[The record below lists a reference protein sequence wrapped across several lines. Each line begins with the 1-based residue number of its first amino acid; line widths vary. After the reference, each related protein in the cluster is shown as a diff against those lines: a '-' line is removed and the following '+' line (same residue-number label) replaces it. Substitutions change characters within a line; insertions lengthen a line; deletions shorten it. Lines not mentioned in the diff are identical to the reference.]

1 MIIDSKG
8 REVRARLGR
17 KERIAWALKKQAE
30 EFNAVIKDKE
40 KLDREA
46 KLYRDAVLR
55 QRESAGLPVEAE

>member
-8 REVRARLGR
+8 REVRTRFGR

-46 KLYRDAVLR
+46 KLYRDAVRR
-55 QRESAGLPVEAE
+55 QRESAGLPVGAE

>member
-8 REVRARLGR
+8 REVRTRFGR

-30 EFNAVIKDKE
+30 EFNAVVKDPE

-46 KLYRDAVLR
+46 KLYRDAVRR
-55 QRESAGLPVEAE
+55 QREAAGLPVGDE